1 MKLTTKIITFLSII
15 TLIILIPASLLIW
28 NHQRNTLLEQAEIQA
43 KTLFKMIVITRQWV
57 AENDE
62 RIDPVPAVATK
73 ELSQYANRM
82 ADFRFHITSDNLVNP
97 ENAPDQFEKKAME
110 AFKKGLAKEYA
121 TIIKNDK
128 GEKIYRYMAPLYI
141 NESCLQCHHY
151 QGYEVGEFR
160 GGISVYVP
168 LKNIEAAM
176 QSTNFLFYISG
187 FIIYTGIIF
196 AVIVLLNNLIL
207 KHLKKLNVAAHSV
220 FNKNYNIKTDIKT
233 NDEIQE
239 LSDAFELMCKRVA
252 KSEENLKSRLKDAV
266 SGYVKLNEELRKKN
280 QELRR
285 TTKFKT
291 DVLDSVAHEVRTPM
305 TKILSYTEILL
316 DPNMK
321 NDEEVLE
328 KAVKVIK
335 RNSKTLNMLFNQVIT
350 ITKLEHFGYDY
361 QNEKICFYDFVK
373 EKMEFFEEE
382 INFKNL
388 DVKINIP
395 ENFHFYADPQAL
407 SYVANNL
414 ISNSIKY
421 NKENGLIEISADK
434 NNEEIILSVYDTGI
448 GIPPG
453 EIQKITER
461 FYRVENIKK
470 KYAGSGLGLSIVKR
484 IIDDLNGNLEIKSR
498 EGSYTLVTI
507 SLPTLTKCR

>member
-1 MKLTTKIITFLSII
+1 MKLTGKIITFLSII

-28 NHQRNTLLEQAEIQA
+28 NHQRNTLMEQAKIQA
-43 KTLFKMIVITRQWV
+43 ETLFEMIVITRQWV
-57 AENDE
+57 SENDR

-73 ELSQYANRM
+73 ELSQYASRM
-82 ADFRFHITSDNLVNP
+82 ADFRFHITSDKLVNP
-97 ENAPDQFEKKAME
+97 ENAPDKFEKKAMK
-110 AFKKGLAKEYA
+110 AFKEGRAEEYA
-121 TIIKNDK
+121 KIIENDK

-141 NESCLQCHHY
+141 NESCLKCHYY
-151 QGYEVGEFR
+151 QGYDVGEFR

-168 LKNIEAAM
+168 MKNIEAAM
-176 QSTNFLFYISG
+176 QSTNILFYISG
-187 FIIYTGIIF
+187 FIIYTGIMF

-220 FNKNYNIKTDIKT
+220 FNKNYDIKTDIKT

-280 QELRR
+280 QELRK

-305 TKILSYTEILL
+305 TKIMSYTDILL

-321 NDEEVLE
+321 NDDEVLE
-328 KAVKVIK
+328 KAIKVIK

-350 ITKLEHFGYDY
+350 ITKLEHFSYEYEHEEIYFHDLIRD
-361 QNEKICFYDFVK
+361 KI
-373 EKMEFFEEE
+373 EFFEEE
-382 INFKNL
+382 INLKNL
-388 DVKINIP
+388 KVNINVP
-395 ENFHFYADPQAL
+395 ENLYFYADSQAL
-407 SYVANNL
+407 SYVVNNL

-421 NKENGLIEISADK
+421 NKESGLIEISA
-434 NNEEIILSVYDTGI
+434 EEKDEKIILSFYDTGI
-448 GIPPG
+448 GIPSG
-453 EIQKITER
+453 EIQKITQR

-470 KYAGSGLGLSIVKR
+470 KYTGSGLGLSIVKR
-484 IIDDLNGNLEIKSR
+484 IIDDLNGKLEIKSK
-498 EGSYTLVTI
+498 EGSFTLVTI
-507 SLPTLTKCR
+507 TLQSGK